1 MNKDNIEIEKS
12 DIKIINTGC
21 CHDCGGR
28 CTLKAHVKD
37 GKIIRFE
44 TDNGEDPQLR
54 ACLRGRAYRQKV
66 YHPDRLKYPM
76 RRIGERGEGKFERIS
91 WDEALDIVANKM
103 KEIKEKYGNSSILFV
118 PGSGNQGML
127 HGVMPVGLML
137 NQFGGYTR
145 MWGAPSYEGALFAS
159 MATYGTMMTGNARE
173 DLFNSKLIIMWGW
186 NPANTIWDPGTPLM
200 LAKAREKGIKIINID
215 PIFTDS
221 AAVLADQWIPI
232 RPGTDT
238 AMLIAMAYVIITE
251 NLQDQNFIDKY
262 TVGYDK
268 YKAYIMGQAD
278 GIPKTPQW
286 AEEITKVPAE
296 TIISLAKEYAFNK
309 PAALM
314 AGWGPARTA
323 LGEQYSRA
331 ANVLC
336 VITGNIGI
344 DGGYASGFMRA
355 YYSRE
360 TVSSTRKKK
369 TGPIKQEEKK
379 EVEKKQTPRGNPVDF
394 RAPPRIDALH
404 KLRGGT
410 NPASTRIHF
419 NEYYDAILQG
429 RKGGYPADL
438 KMAYIAA
445 ENRLNQYSNVNKGI
459 KALKSLEFIVVHEQ
473 FMTPTAKF
481 ADILL
486 PVNTFME
493 RNDIAV
499 PWLGSPYYIYLNK
512 AIDSL
517 YESKSDLEICKE
529 LSKKLGIEPGLLN
542 LSEDQI
548 LRIFTSP
555 RKDIKSYDEMK
566 RDGFY
571 KVKVDES
578 FVAFKEQ
585 IADPENNPFPTL
597 SGKIEI
603 YCEHIAELNIPNMP
617 PIPKYLSHEEHYDA
631 PLAKKYPLQ
640 LLTTHNKRRTHSS
653 INMIPWL
660 EEVEPH
666 MVWINPV
673 DAELRRIEHGDL
685 VDIFNDRGRVRIP
698 ANVTERVI
706 PGAVVIYQGAWY
718 NPNEEGVDVGGCGNV
733 LTKDSRSPGGAF
745 PMNSALVQVELY
757 SKKESEG
764 SS

>member
-1 MNKDNIEIEKS
+1 MSDNQINIEKN
-12 DIKIINTGC
+12 DIKIVNTGC

-44 TDNGEDPQLR
+44 TDNGEEPQLR
-54 ACLRGRAYRQKV
+54 ACVRGRAYRQKV
-66 YHPDRLKYPM
+66 YSPDRLKYPM
-76 RRIGERGEGKFERIS
+76 RRTGERGEGKFEKIS
-91 WDEALDIVANKM
+91 WEEALEIIAKKM
-103 KEIKEKYGNSSILFV
+103 KEIKEKFGNSSILFV
-118 PGSGNQGML
+118 PGAGNQGML
-127 HGVMPVGLML
+127 HGVTPVGLML

-173 DLFNSKLIIMWGW
+173 DLLNSKLIIMWGW
-186 NPANTIWDPGTPLM
+186 NPANTVWDPGTPLM
-200 LAKAREKGIKIINID
+200 LAKAREKEIKIVNID

-221 AAVLADQWIPI
+221 AAVLAEQWIPI

-251 NLQDQNFIDKY
+251 NLHDKSFIEKY
-262 TVGYDK
+262 TVGFDR
-268 YKAYIMGQAD
+268 YKAYIMGEED
-278 GIPKTPQW
+278 GIPKSPQW
-286 AEEITKVPAE
+286 AEEITTVPAE
-296 TIISLAKEYAFNK
+296 TIINLAREYATNK

-336 VITGNIGI
+336 AITGNIGI
-344 DGGYASGFMRA
+344 NGGYASGFMRA

-369 TGPIKQEEKK
+369 TGPMKQEEKK
-379 EVEKKQTPRGNPVDF
+379 EIEKKPTPRGNPIDF
-394 RAPPRIDALH
+394 RAPPRKDALH

-542 LSEDQI
+542 LPEDQI

-571 KVKVDES
+571 KVKVDET

-585 IADPENNPFPTL
+585 IADLENNPFPTL

-603 YCEHIAELNIPNMP
+603 YCEHMAELDIPNMP

-640 LLTTHNKRRTHSS
+640 LLTPHNKRRTHSS
-653 INMIPWL
+653 ISMIPWL

-666 MVWINPV
+666 MVWINPI

-706 PGAVVIYQGAWY
+706 PGVVVIYQGAWY

-745 PMNSALVQVELY
+745 PMNSALVQVKLY

>member
-1 MNKDNIEIEKS
+1 MSDNNIKS
-12 DIKIINTGC
+12 EDNEIKIINTGC

-28 CTLKAHVKD
+28 CALKAHVKD

-44 TDNGEDPQLR
+44 TDNAEKPQLR

-76 RRIGERGEGKFERIS
+76 RRIGERGEGKFEKIS

-103 KEIKEKYGNSSILFV
+103 KEIKEKCGNSSILFV
-118 PGSGNQGML
+118 PGAGNQGML
-127 HGVMPVGLML
+127 HGVTPHGLML

-145 MWGAPSYEGALFAS
+145 MWGTPSYEGALFAS

-173 DLFNSKLIIMWGW
+173 DLLNSKLIIMWGW

-200 LAKAREKGIKIINID
+200 FAKAREKGIKIINID

-221 AAVLADQWIPI
+221 AAVLAEKWIPI
-232 RPGTDT
+232 RPGTDA
-238 AMLIAMAYVIITE
+238 AMLSAMAYVIITE

-262 TVGYDK
+262 TVGFDK
-268 YKAYIMGQAD
+268 YEAYIRGQED

-286 AEEITKVPAE
+286 AEKITKVPAK
-296 TIISLAKEYAFNK
+296 TIINLAREYSTNK

-336 VITGNIGI
+336 AITGNIGI
-344 DGGYASGFMRA
+344 KGGYASGFMRA

-360 TVSSTRKKK
+360 SVGSAGRKKS
-369 TGPIKQEEKK
+369 GPIKPDEKK
-379 EVEKKQTPRGNPVDF
+379 EMEKKQTPRGNPVDF
-394 RAPPRIDALH
+394 RAPPRKDALY

-410 NPASTRIHF
+410 NPVSTRIHF
-419 NEYYDAILQG
+419 NEYYNAILQG
-429 RKGGYPADL
+429 KKGGFPADL
-438 KMAYIAA
+438 KMAYIVA
-445 ENRLNQYSNVNKGI
+445 ENRLNQYCNVNKGV
-459 KALKSLEFIVVHEQ
+459 KALKSLEFIVVFEQ

-529 LSKKLGIEPGLLN
+529 LAKKLGVDPGLLN

-548 LRIFTSP
+548 LHMFSSP

-571 KVKVDES
+571 KVKVEEP
-578 FVAFKEQ
+578 FVAF
-585 IADPENNPFPTL
+585 
-597 SGKIEI
+597 
-603 YCEHIAELNIPNMP
+603 
-617 PIPKYLSHEEHYDA
+617 
-631 PLAKKYPLQ
+631 
-640 LLTTHNKRRTHSS
+640 
-653 INMIPWL
+653 
-660 EEVEPH
+660 
-666 MVWINPV
+666 
-673 DAELRRIEHGDL
+673 
-685 VDIFNDRGRVRIP
+685 
-698 ANVTERVI
+698 
-706 PGAVVIYQGAWY
+706 
-718 NPNEEGVDVGGCGNV
+718 
-733 LTKDSRSPGGAF
+733 
-745 PMNSALVQVELY
+745 
-757 SKKESEG
+757 
-764 SS
+764 

>member
-1 MNKDNIEIEKS
+1 MSENNIEEEES
-12 DIKIINTGC
+12 NIKIINTGC

-44 TDNGEDPQLR
+44 TDNGEEPQLR
-54 ACLRGRAYRQKV
+54 ACLRGRAYRQKI

-76 RRIGERGEGKFERIS
+76 RRIGERGKGKFEKIS
-91 WDEALDIVANKM
+91 WDEALNIVANKM
-103 KEIKEKYGNSSILFV
+103 KEIKERYGNSSILFV
-118 PGSGNQGML
+118 PGAGNQGML
-127 HGVMPVGLML
+127 HGVTPSGLML

-159 MATYGTMMTGNARE
+159 MATYGTMTTGNARE
-173 DLFNSKLIIMWGW
+173 DLLNSNLIIMWGW

-200 LAKAREKGIKIINID
+200 FAKAREKGIKIINID
-215 PIFTDS
+215 PVFTDS
-221 AAVLADQWIPI
+221 AAILADQWIPI
-232 RPGTDT
+232 RPGTDA
-238 AMLIAMAYVIITE
+238 AMLSAMAYVIITE

-262 TVGYDK
+262 TVGFDK
-268 YKAYIMGQAD
+268 YKNYILGEED

-286 AEEITKVPAE
+286 AEEITKVPAN
-296 TIISLAKEYAFNK
+296 TIINLAREYATNK

-323 LGEQYSRA
+323 MGEQYSRA

-336 VITGNIGI
+336 AITGNIGI
-344 DGGYASGFMRA
+344 NGGYASGFMRA

-360 TVSSTRKKK
+360 SVGSAGRKKS
-369 TGPIKQEEKK
+369 GPIKEEEKK
-379 EVEKKQTPRGNPVDF
+379 EMERKQTPRGNPVDF
-394 RAPPRIDALH
+394 RAPPRKDALY

-410 NPASTRIHF
+410 NPVSTRIHF

-429 RKGGYPADL
+429 KKGGFPADL
-438 KMAYIAA
+438 KMAYIVA
-445 ENRLNQYSNVNKGI
+445 ENRLNQYSNVNKGV
-459 KALKSLEFIVVHEQ
+459 KALKSLEFIVVLEQ

-529 LSKKLGIEPGLLN
+529 LAQKLGVDPGLLN
-542 LSEDQI
+542 LTEDQI
-548 LRIFTSP
+548 LRMFTSP

-571 KVKVDES
+571 KVKVEEP

-603 YCEHIAELNIPNMP
+603 YCDHIAELNIPKMP
-617 PIPKYLSHEEHYDA
+617 PIPKYLSHEEHYNA
-631 PLAKKYPLQ
+631 PLADKYPLQ
-640 LLTTHNKRRTHSS
+640 LLTPHNKRRTHSS
-653 INMIPWL
+653 LSMIPWL

-666 MVWINPV
+666 RVWINPK
-673 DAELRRIEHGDL
+673 DAKARKIEHGDM

-706 PGAVVIYQGAWY
+706 PGVVVIYQGAWY
-718 NPNEEGVDVGGCGNV
+718 NPNEEGVDIGGCGNV

-757 SKKESEG
+757 SKSEG
-764 SS
+764 KS

>member
-1 MNKDNIEIEKS
+1 
-12 DIKIINTGC
+12 
-21 CHDCGGR
+21 
-28 CTLKAHVKD
+28 
-37 GKIIRFE
+37 
-44 TDNGEDPQLR
+44 
-54 ACLRGRAYRQKV
+54 
-66 YHPDRLKYPM
+66 
-76 RRIGERGEGKFERIS
+76 
-91 WDEALDIVANKM
+91 M

-118 PGSGNQGML
+118 PGAGNQGML
-127 HGVMPVGLML
+127 HGPTASGLVL

-159 MATYGTMMTGNARE
+159 MATYGTMTTGNARE
-173 DLFNSKLIIMWGW
+173 DLLNSKLIIMWGW
-186 NPANTIWDPGTPLM
+186 NPASTIWDPGTPLM
-200 LAKAREKGIKIINID
+200 FAKAREKGIKIVNID

-221 AAVLADQWIPI
+221 AAILAEQWIPI
-232 RPGTDT
+232 RPGTDA
-238 AMLIAMAYVIITE
+238 AMLSAMAHVIITE
-251 NLQDQNFIDKY
+251 NLQDQNFIDMY

-268 YKAYIMGQAD
+268 YKEYILGEED
-278 GIPKTPQW
+278 GIPKTPKW
-286 AEEITKVPAE
+286 AEKITKVPAE
-296 TIISLAKEYAFNK
+296 TIINLAREYATNK

-323 LGEQYSRA
+323 MGEQYSRA

-336 VITGNIGI
+336 IITGNIGI
-344 DGGYASGFMRA
+344 NGGYASGFMRA

-360 TVSSTRKKK
+360 TVSASRKKK

-379 EVEKKQTPRGNPVDF
+379 EKEEKQTPRGNPVDF
-394 RAPPRIDALH
+394 RKPPRKDALY

-410 NPASTRIHF
+410 NPVSTRIHF

-429 RKGGYPADL
+429 KKGGFPADL
-438 KMAYIAA
+438 KMAYITS
-445 ENRLNQYSNVNKGI
+445 ENRLNQYCNVNKGI
-459 KALKSLEFIVVHEQ
+459 KALKSLEFIVVLDQ

-512 AIDSL
+512 VIDSL
-517 YESKSDLEICKE
+517 YESRTDVEICKD
-529 LSKKLGIEPGLLN
+529 LAIKLGVNPGLLN

-548 LRIFTSP
+548 LRMFSSP
-555 RKDIKSYDEMK
+555 RKDIKSYEEMK

-571 KVKVDES
+571 KVKVEEP
-578 FVAFKEQ
+578 FVAFKDQ
-585 IADPENNPFPTL
+585 INDPESNPFPTL

-603 YCEHIAELNIPNMP
+603 YCDHMAELNIPNMP
-617 PIPKYLSHEEHYDA
+617 AIPKYLSHEEHYDA

-640 LLTTHNKRRTHSS
+640 LLTPHNKRRTHSS
-653 INMIPWL
+653 ISMIPWL

-666 MVWINPV
+666 AVWINPV
-673 DAELRRIEHGDL
+673 DAKIRSISHGDL

-698 ANVTERVI
+698 ANVTERII
-706 PGAVVIYQGAWY
+706 PGVVVIYQGAWY
-718 NPNEEGVDVGGCGNV
+718 NPDKDGVDLGGCGNV

-745 PMNSALVQVELY
+745 PMNSSLVQVEFF
-757 SKKESEG
+757 SKKKSEEQV
-764 SS
+764 

>member
-1 MNKDNIEIEKS
+1 MSENNIKS
-12 DIKIINTGC
+12 EDSEIKIINTGC

-44 TDNGEDPQLR
+44 TDNGEEPQLR

-76 RRIGERGEGKFERIS
+76 RRIGERGEGRFERIS

-103 KEIKEKYGNSSILFV
+103 KEIKEKYGNSSILLV
-118 PGSGNQGML
+118 PGAGNQGML
-127 HGVMPVGLML
+127 HGVTPSGLML

-173 DLFNSKLIIMWGW
+173 DLLNSKLIIMWGW
-186 NPANTIWDPGTPLM
+186 NPASTIWDPGTPLM

-221 AAVLADQWIPI
+221 AAVLAEQWIPI
-232 RPGTDT
+232 RPGTDA
-238 AMLIAMAYVIITE
+238 AMLSAMAYVIITK
-251 NLQDQNFIDKY
+251 NLQDQDFIDKY
-262 TVGYDK
+262 TVGFDK
-268 YKAYIMGQAD
+268 YKAYIMGDED
-278 GIPKTPQW
+278 GIPKTPEW

-296 TIISLAKEYAFNK
+296 MIINLAREYATNK
-309 PAALM
+309 AAALM

-336 VITGNIGI
+336 AITGNIGI
-344 DGGYASGFMRA
+344 NGGYASGFMRA

-360 TVSSTRKKK
+360 SVGSAGRKKS
-369 TGPIKQEEKK
+369 GPIKQEEKN
-379 EVEKKQTPRGNPVDF
+379 EMEKKQTPRGNPVDF
-394 RAPPRIDALH
+394 RAPPRKDALY

-410 NPASTRIHF
+410 NPVSTRIHF

-429 RKGGYPADL
+429 KKGGFPADL
-438 KMAYIAA
+438 KMAYIVA
-445 ENRLNQYSNVNKGI
+445 ENRLNQYCNVNKGV
-459 KALKSLEFIVVHEQ
+459 KALKSLEFIVVLEQ

-512 AIDSL
+512 AIGSL
-517 YESKSDLEICKE
+517 YDSKSDLEICKA
-529 LSKKLGIEPGLLN
+529 LAPKLGVDPGLLN

-548 LRIFTSP
+548 LRMFSSP

-571 KVKVDES
+571 KVKVEEP
-578 FVAFKEQ
+578 FVAFREQ
-585 IADPENNPFPTL
+585 IVDPENNPFPTL

-603 YCEHIAELNIPNMP
+603 YCEHIAELDIPNMP

-631 PLAKKYPLQ
+631 FLAKKYPLQ
-640 LLTTHNKRRTHSS
+640 LLTPHNKRRTHSS
-653 INMIPWL
+653 LSMIPWL

-666 MVWINPV
+666 MVWINPI
-673 DAELRRIEHGDL
+673 DAESRSIEYGDL

-698 ANVTERVI
+698 AKVTERVI

-718 NPNEEGVDVGGCGNV
+718 NPDEKGVDLGGCGNV

-745 PMNSALVQVELY
+745 PMNSALVQVELF

-764 SS
+764 AS

>member
-1 MNKDNIEIEKS
+1 MSTNNIKEEQNDIE
-12 DIKIINTGC
+12 IINTGC

-44 TDNGEDPQLR
+44 TDNGEEPQLR

-91 WDEALDIVANKM
+91 WDEALDEIARKM
-103 KEIKEKYGNSSILFV
+103 KDIKEKYGNASILFV

-127 HGVMPVGLML
+127 HGVTPSGLML

-173 DLFNSKLIIMWGW
+173 DLLNSKLIIMWGW
-186 NPANTIWDPGTPLM
+186 NPATTIWDPGTPFM
-200 LAKAREKGIKIINID
+200 FAKAREKGIKIVNID

-232 RPGTDT
+232 RPGTDA
-238 AMLIAMAYVIITE
+238 AMLSAMAYVIINE
-251 NLQDQNFIDKY
+251 NLQDQNFIDKF
-262 TVGYDK
+262 TVGFDK
-268 YKAYIMGQAD
+268 YKAYIMGKED
-278 GIPKTPQW
+278 GTPKTPKW
-286 AEEITKVPAE
+286 AEEITKVPSE
-296 TIISLAKEYAFNK
+296 TIINLAREYAINK
-309 PAALM
+309 PAAFM

-323 LGEQYSRA
+323 MGEQYSRA

-336 VITGNIGI
+336 AITGNIGI
-344 DGGYASGFMRA
+344 NGGYASGFMRA

-360 TVSSTRKKK
+360 SVGSAGKKK
-369 TGPIKQEEKK
+369 SGPIKQEEK
-379 EVEKKQTPRGNPVDF
+379 EEMEKKQTPRGNPVDF
-394 RAPPRIDALH
+394 RASPRQDALY

-429 RKGGYPADL
+429 KKGGFPADL
-438 KMAYIAA
+438 KMAYIVA
-445 ENRLNQYSNVNKGI
+445 ENRLNQYSNVNKGV
-459 KALKSLEFIVVHEQ
+459 KALKSLEFIVVLEQ

-512 AIDSL
+512 AIESL
-517 YESKSDLEICKE
+517 YESKSDLEICKA
-529 LSKKLGIEPGLLN
+529 LAPKLGIDPGLLN

-548 LRIFTSP
+548 LRMFSSP
-555 RKDIKSYDEMK
+555 RKDIKSYDQMK

-571 KVKVDES
+571 KVKVEEP

-603 YCEHIAELNIPNMP
+603 YCEHVAELDIPNMP

-640 LLTTHNKRRTHSS
+640 LLTPHNKRRTHSS
-653 INMIPWL
+653 LSMIPWL
-660 EEVEPH
+660 QEVEPH
-666 MVWINPV
+666 MVWINSI
-673 DAELRRIEHGDL
+673 DAESRGIQHGDL
-685 VDIFNDRGRVRIP
+685 VDIFNERGRIRIP
-698 ANVTERVI
+698 AKVTERII
-706 PGAVVIYQGAWY
+706 PGAVLIYQGAWY

-757 SKKESEG
+757 SKNKLEV